1 MSDQNIGTDE
11 GTGSSADNSN
21 QAQAGKT
28 YTQEEFDNHMA
39 RMRASLE
46 KRLLKPYQDLGDP
59 DELRQLKAN
68 AEKLKTEQAMSR
80 GEFEKILQESLA
92 KKDAEIQRRD
102 SIIQEYKIDV
112 PLMQAASKFRAVNA
126 EQVKAL
132 LKNSVRLNADG
143 EVEVIDAK
151 GTVMYDDKG
160 LPVTVDDYVKGFLD
174 SNPHFQTATVSTTN
188 SKSNIAVQP
197 NGRVDFSGL
206 DMRNPEN
213 RKKYAEAKAKGL
225 V

>member
-1 MSDQNIGTDE
+1 MSDQNIGTNE
-11 GTGSSADNSN
+11 GTGSSGETE

-39 RMRASLE
+39 RMRSSLE
-46 KRLLKPYQDLGDP
+46 KRLLKPYQELGDIE
-59 DELRQLKAN
+59 ELRQLKQT
-68 AEKLKTEQAMSR
+68 AEKVKTDQAMSR

-102 SIIQEYKIDV
+102 RVIQEYKIDV

-126 EQVKAL
+126 EQVKSL
-132 LKNSVRLNADG
+132 LKNSVRLSGEG

-151 GTVMYDDKG
+151 GSVLYDDKG
-160 LPVTVDDYVKGFLD
+160 VPLSVDEYVKGFLD
-174 SNPHFQTATVSTTN
+174 SNPHFQTATAATTAT
-188 SKSNIAVQP
+188 KSNIAVQP
-197 NGRVDFSGL
+197 GSRVDLSGL
-206 DMRNPEN
+206 DMRNPDH
-213 RKKYAEAKAKGL
+213 RKKYAEAKEKGL